1 MKSHLFHAIFPK
13 SAANMQQSTLKVESN

>member
-13 SAANMQQSTLKVESN
+13 SAANMQQSTLKVVSN